1 MSKTAKAAAWIMMAT
16 MLSKILGFFREQ
28 IFANFYGTGIYADV
42 FVLTLN
48 MPSLIMPIIGSAIAT
63 TYIPMYVEM
72 KAKKGEEEALKFTN
86 NVLNICYILAIAI
99 SLLGLIYTE
108 QFVRIFA
115 AGFVNNPEKF
125 KTAVVFT
132 KIMISGSLFISG
144 SKIISS
150 YLQVNNSFTAPS
162 LIGLPYNVILISA
175 IILSGIT
182 QKIYILPV
190 GALIAMSSQLLFQI
204 PFAKKKSFKYQPYLN
219 LSDDSIKKLGILV
232 FPMILG
238 VSVAQIN
245 TFIDK
250 LLASL
255 LLDGRLSA
263 LNYASKLN
271 DFVLALFVT
280 SIITVIYPKLSKL
293 TNSDDKE
300 GFVNTIVR
308 SSNVVVLVVLPI
320 SVGFIIL
327 AEPIVR
333 ILFERGMFNAESTQL
348 TTIALQ
354 LFSLGLLAC
363 GVRDVLYRVF
373 YALSDTKTPMINSS
387 IALIINIVLNLIL
400 IKPLGHAGLALSTSI
415 SSILTAILLFFSL
428 KKKKGHFGGMR
439 IVKTILKSAVGT
451 AVMGVVAWFVYKE
464 LYVLLGVGLINEVIS
479 VASAAILGAG
489 IYLFI
494 ISLMKVEEVDLVFD
508 FLKKGKNKFL
518 KRS

>member
-48 MPSLIMPIIGSAIAT
+48 IPALIMPIIGSAVAT
-63 TYIPMYVEM
+63 TYIPMYVET
-72 KAKKGEEEALKFTN
+72 KEKKGEEEALKFTN
-86 NVLNICYILAIAI
+86 NVLNVCYILAIVI

-108 QFVRIFA
+108 QFVKVFA
-115 AGFVNNPEKF
+115 AGFVSNPEKF
-125 KTAVVFT
+125 KTAVIFT
-132 KIMISGSLFISG
+132 KIMISGALFITG
-144 SKIISS
+144 SKIIGS
-150 YLQVNNSFTAPS
+150 YLQVNDSFTAPS

-175 IILSGIT
+175 IIISGLT
-182 QKIYILPV
+182 KNIYILPV
-190 GALIAMSSQLLFQI
+190 GALLAMASQLFFQI
-204 PFAKKKSFKYQPYLN
+204 PFAKKKSYKYQTYLN
-219 LSDDSIKKLGILV
+219 FSDESIKKLGILV
-232 FPMILG
+232 MPMLLG
-238 VSVAQIN
+238 VSVGQIN
-245 TFIDK
+245 TYIDK

-263 LNYASKLN
+263 LNYANKLN
-271 DFVLALFVT
+271 EFVLALFVT

-293 TNSDDKE
+293 SNSDDKS
-300 GFVNTIVR
+300 GFINTIVR

-320 SVGFIIL
+320 SVGFIIF

-373 YALSDTKTPMINSS
+373 YSLSDTKTPMINSS
-387 IALIINIVLNLIL
+387 ISLIINIVLNLIL

-428 KKKKGHFGGMR
+428 RKKKGHFGGMR
-439 IVKTILKSAVGT
+439 IVKTGLKSALGT
-451 AVMGVVAWFVYKE
+451 AVMAVVAWFTYSK
-464 LYVLLGVGLINEVIS
+464 LFGFLGAGLINEILS
-479 VASAAILGAG
+479 VGTAALLGAG

-494 ISLMKVEEVDLVFD
+494 ITLMKVEEVDLVFD
-508 FLKKGKNKFL
+508 LLKKGKNKLL

>member
-108 QFVRIFA
+108 QFVKIFA

-144 SKIISS
+144 SKILSS

-271 DFVLALFVT
+271 DFVLAIFVT

-494 ISLMKVEEVDLVFD
+494 ISLMKVQEVDLVFD